1 VLKRPCFSLMR
12 FPHSRDR
19 VGKVG
24 KWGLPNREGDAAYER
39 ASSVTIRVNAPEV
52 RAAMKVAPGAA

>member
-1 VLKRPCFSLMR
+1 MR
-12 FPHSRDR
+12 FPHSSDR
-19 VGKVG
+19 VGTVG